1 MENPYL
7 LGFLGS
13 LLAGLATVLGAFFVI
28 FKQEISEKFRDISLG
43 FSAGIMLSASF
54 FSLLSPSIEI
64 LNELLTSKLLI
75 ALTVSFGFILGTVV
89 FWIADIF
96 ISDDYIHKYLTKN
109 KESSINLKK
118 LWLFT
123 LAITIHNFPEGMSS
137 ALGFLT
143 GNIGNGLAVATGIGI
158 QNIPEGLAVALPLL
172 ISAGYSKKFAIFITF
187 LTGIVEPI
195 GGLVGMLTFGFYNL
209 ILPIGLSFAAGA
221 MIFVISKEIIPE
233 THRRGFEKEAT
244 TGLILGFILMMFLDV
259 ALG

>member
-1 MENPYL
+1 MESPYL

-13 LLAGLATVLGAFFVI
+13 LLAGIATVLGAFFVI
-28 FKQEISEKFRDISLG
+28 FKQKISEKFRDISLG

-109 KESSINLKK
+109 NGDSINSKK

-158 QNIPEGLAVALPLL
+158 QNIPEGLAVALSLL
-172 ISAGYSKKFAIFITF
+172 ISGYSKKFAIFITF

-195 GGLVGMLTFGFYNL
+195 GGLVGMLTFGFYKL
-209 ILPIGLSFAAGA
+209 ILPIGLSFSAGA

>member
-1 MENPYL
+1 MESPYL

-13 LLAGLATVLGAFFVI
+13 LLAGVATVLGAFFLI

-64 LNELLTSKLLI
+64 LNKLLSNRLLI
-75 ALTVSFGFILGTVV
+75 ALTVSFGFILGAVV

-96 ISDDYIHKYLTKN
+96 ISEDYIHKYLTKN
-109 KESSINLKK
+109 NESSINLKK

-143 GNIGNGLAVATGIGI
+143 GNIGNGVAVATGIGI
-158 QNIPEGLAVALPLL
+158 QNIPEGLAVVLSLL
-172 ISAGYSKKFAIFITF
+172 VAGYKKTVAILITL
-187 LTGIVEPI
+187 LTGLVEPI
-195 GGLVGMLTFGFYNL
+195 GAIIGMLMFGFSKL
-209 ILPIGLSFAAGA
+209 ILPIGLSFSAGA

>member
-1 MENPYL
+1 MGNPYL

-13 LLAGLATVLGAFFVI
+13 LLAGITTVLGAFFII

-64 LNELLTSKLLI
+64 LNELLTSKFLI
-75 ALTVSFGFILGTVV
+75 ALTVSFGFMLGTVV

-96 ISDDYIHKYLTKN
+96 ISDDYIHKYLIRN
-109 KESSINLKK
+109 NNNSINLKK

-158 QNIPEGLAVALPLL
+158 QNIPEGLAIALTLL
-172 ISAGYSKKFAIFITF
+172 ISGYSKKFAIFITF

-233 THRRGFEKEAT
+233 THKKGFEKEAT
-244 TGLILGFILMMFLDV
+244 TGLILGFILMMFLDI

>member
-1 MENPYL
+1 MGNPYL

-13 LLAGLATVLGAFFVI
+13 LLAGLATVLGAFFII

-75 ALTVSFGFILGTVV
+75 ALTVSFGFVLGTVV
-89 FWIADIF
+89 FWIADVF
-96 ISDDYIHKYLTKN
+96 ISDDYIHKYLIRN
-109 KESSINLKK
+109 NNNSINLKK

-158 QNIPEGLAVALPLL
+158 QNIPEGLAIALTLL
-172 ISAGYSKKFAIFITF
+172 ISGYSKKFAIFITF

-233 THRRGFEKEAT
+233 THKKGFEKEAT
-244 TGLILGFILMMFLDV
+244 TGLILGFILMMFLDI

>member
-1 MENPYL
+1 MGNPYL

-13 LLAGLATVLGAFFVI
+13 LLAGITTVLGAFFII

-64 LNELLTSKLLI
+64 LNELLTSKFLI
-75 ALTVSFGFILGTVV
+75 ALTVSFGFMLGTVV

-96 ISDDYIHKYLTKN
+96 ISDDYIHKYLIRN
-109 KESSINLKK
+109 NNNSINLKK

-158 QNIPEGLAVALPLL
+158 QNIPEGLAVALSLL
-172 ISAGYSKKFAIFITF
+172 ISGYSKKFAIFITF

-233 THRRGFEKEAT
+233 THKKGFEKEAT
-244 TGLILGFILMMFLDV
+244 TGLILGFILMMFLDI